1 MIVPICDQVRVCDWC
16 SLGPASLFGHWR
28 CPAWSLTLTTW
39 LHSFQNKYLSPTKL
53 IWTHGIMGSPEPYGA
68 LLTNDRPDQQCSVD
82 GVMGPSYGPSL
93 RGRQVIWD
101 QTSHYSMYL
110 LHCKYCVERAERR
123 VLYAESTCCNIHSW
137 QWSPHSAR

>member
-53 IWTHGIMGSPEPYGA
+53 IWTHGILGSPEPYGA
-68 LLTNDRPDQQCSVD
+68 LLTNDRLDQQCSVD
-82 GVMGPSYGPSL
+82 GVMGPTYGPSL
-93 RGRQVIWD
+93 RGRQDSKLFGTGLPIIPWAMGAE
-101 QTSHYSMYL
+101 QCWLPAINNINPMKIGEYKIL
-110 LHCKYCVERAERR
+110 LY
-123 VLYAESTCCNIHSW
+123 ESS
-137 QWSPHSAR
+137 